1 MARRPMTEKQKK
13 FARLAVETGNMTE
26 AYVQA
31 YDVVADSKRAT
42 AGRAAKDLSKLPAV
56 RREMERLTQLMQKR
70 HDVNVDSLTD
80 ELNEAQQLAMN
91 EAMPSAAIQATMGK
105 AKLHGLLIDKQ
116 ELKSPTGVHFS
127 MILDKPKEIIDVTP
141 KEIEDNGSEKT
152 EVD

>member
-1 MARRPMTEKQKK
+1 MTDKQKK
-13 FARLAVETGNMTE
+13 FARLAVELGNQTE
-26 AYVQA
+26 AYVRA

-42 AGRAAKDLSKLPAV
+42 AADSAKALSKLPRV
-56 RREMERLTQLMQKR
+56 RREMERLRQLMQKR

-116 ELKSPTGVHFS
+116 ELQSPQGVHFS
-127 MILDKPKEIIDVTP
+127 MVLDKKKEIIDVTP
-141 KEIEDNGSEKT
+141 KEIKDDGT
-152 EVD
+152 EQTKID

>member
-1 MARRPMTEKQKK
+1 MALRLTAKQKK
-13 FARLAVETGNMTE
+13 FAKLAVELGNWTE

-31 YDVVADSKRAT
+31 YDVVAGSKRTT
-42 AGRAAKDLSKLPAV
+42 AQSDAKDLAKRPNV
-56 RREMERLTQLMQKR
+56 RREMVRLTELLQKR

-116 ELKSPTGVHFS
+116 ELKSPQGVHFS
-127 MILDKPKEIIDVTP
+127 MVLDKPKEIIDVTP
-141 KEIEDNGSEKT
+141 KEIEDNGSEQT